1 MESWERKKVRFWEDL
16 WVGTSNLAIQYW
28 ELYCIVNE
36 KNKMVADLWNDEI
49 LKCTFRG
56 CVDMRL
62 FLMWEELVNLISTI
76 DFSEEDDA

>member
-1 MESWERKKVRFWEDL
+1 
-16 WVGTSNLAIQYW
+16 
-28 ELYCIVNE
+28 
-36 KNKMVADLWNDEI
+36 MVADLWNDEI